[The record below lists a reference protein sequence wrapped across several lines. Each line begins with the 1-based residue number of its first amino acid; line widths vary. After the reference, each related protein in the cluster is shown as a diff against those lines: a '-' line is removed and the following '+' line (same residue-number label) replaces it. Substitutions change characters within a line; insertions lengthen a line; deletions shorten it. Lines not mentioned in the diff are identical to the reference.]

1 MNRACLA
8 AVAVAGA
15 VISMG
20 LGGCSATSTPP
31 PPTPQPSPVTS
42 IGMPPPDEQGPDVT
56 ITGDVSAVPG
66 HPGCVVLHLSTQTW
80 RLTGPLADALI
91 DPAAAVSTTRRLT
104 VRGHAARASGTTTVC
119 GPFPA
124 FVVTDLTEI
133 HTTETT

>member
-1 MNRACLA
+1 MNRARLA
-8 AVAVAGA
+8 AVALAGA
-15 VISMG
+15 VISTG

-42 IGMPPPDEQGPDVT
+42 IGVPPPDEQGPEVT

-80 RLTGPLADALI
+80 RLTGPLADTLI
-91 DPAAAVSTTRRLT
+91 DPDAAATARRLT
-104 VRGHAARASGTTTVC
+104 VRGHAARASGTTSVC

-124 FVVTDLTEI
+124 FVVTDLTERPA
-133 HTTETT
+133 TETT